1 MTRRTARSL
10 TLAVAL
16 TLVAVGGPLAGG
28 ASAAAPPLKHYCSPD
43 GQWCTD
49 VVGSK
54 ANEILLKLATFNAAG
69 HTLCVN
75 PPRGKTNCRKLNLV
89 KGSTALYHADVRWA
103 SKFPRR
109 GRGLYRVTWKL
120 ATGER
125 LGPAL
130 GFKIP

>member
-1 MTRRTARSL
+1 MNRRSAGSL
-10 TLAVAL
+10 TLAVAVA
-16 TLVAVGGPLAGG
+16 LVVLAGPTAGG
-28 ASAAAPPLKHYCSPD
+28 ASAAQPPLKHYCSPD

-54 ANEILLKLATFNAAG
+54 ASEILLKLATFNPAG

-75 PPRGKTNCRKLNLV
+75 PPRGKTNCRKLTLTR
-89 KGSTALYHADVRWA
+89 GSTALYHADVRWA

-109 GRGLYRVTWKL
+109 GGGLYRVTWKL
-120 ATGER
+120 STGAQ